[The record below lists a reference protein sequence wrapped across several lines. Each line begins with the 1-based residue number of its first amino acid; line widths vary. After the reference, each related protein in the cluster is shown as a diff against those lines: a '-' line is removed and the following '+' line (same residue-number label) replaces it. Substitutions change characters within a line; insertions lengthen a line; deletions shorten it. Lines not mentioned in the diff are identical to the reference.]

1 MRNKSREAFRN
12 EWKYLISTSEK
23 EMLMLRL
30 KPFLQPDPHAGEGG
44 YYIRSLYFDD
54 YAHSAYY
61 DKVGGTDKRR
71 KYRIRLYNLDDS
83 FIRLEC
89 KIKDGVYI
97 SKLSAPLTREE
108 CSRILAGDYDFLRCH
123 RYDLCR
129 QFYFEIVAAVMRP
142 AVYVDYEREPY
153 VMESGNVRIT
163 FDTDVRGAYP
173 GYCITERDMPFHYV
187 LEPGKLILE
196 VKFTEFLPRIV
207 QDVLPL
213 RAAEMSAVS
222 KYTLCYDKISYMS
235 AVEAE

>member
-1 MRNKSREAFRN
+1 MKFRREL
-12 EWKYLISTSEK
+12 KYLINYADAELLRERLSTVLHRDSHTVGD
-23 EMLMLRL
+23 RY
-30 KPFLQPDPHAGEGG
+30 H
-44 YYIRSLYFDD
+44 IRSLYFDD

-108 CSRILAGDYDFLRCH
+108 CNSILAGDYDFLRCH

-129 QFYFEIVAAVMRP
+129 QFYFEIVAAVMRS

>member
-1 MRNKSREAFRN
+1 MKFRH
-12 EWKYLISTSEK
+12 ELKYLINYADAE
-23 EMLMLRL
+23 LLRERL
-30 KPFLQPDPHAGEGG
+30 GTVLHRDSHTVGG
-44 YYIRSLYFDD
+44 RYHIRSLYFDD

-89 KIKDGVYI
+89 KIKDGAYI

-123 RYDLCR
+123 RCDLCR
-129 QFYFEIVAAVMRP
+129 QFYFECVAAVMRP

-153 VMESGNVRIT
+153 VMESGDVRIT
-163 FDTDVRGAYP
+163 FDMDVRGAYP
-173 GYCITERDMPFHYV
+173 GYGITERDMPFHYV

-222 KYTLCYDKISYMS
+222 KYTLCYDTISYMS

>member
-1 MRNKSREAFRN
+1 MRS
-12 EWKYLISTSEK
+12 
-23 EMLMLRL
+23 
-30 KPFLQPDPHAGEGG
+30 
-44 YYIRSLYFDD
+44 
-54 YAHSAYY
+54 
-61 DKVGGTDKRR
+61 
-71 KYRIRLYNLDDS
+71 
-83 FIRLEC
+83 
-89 KIKDGVYI
+89 
-97 SKLSAPLTREE
+97 
-108 CSRILAGDYDFLRCH
+108 
-123 RYDLCR
+123 
-129 QFYFEIVAAVMRP
+129 

-196 VKFTEFLPRIV
+196 IKFTEFLPRIV